1 MERNRITEYLSSIG
15 VEDSESKGA
24 LLEKYTDEIMLFNP
38 SLKLVGS
45 KERDEIITRHI
56 LDCAA
61 AYSVFYRET
70 KDGES
75 IADLGSG
82 AGLPGI
88 VLGVLFPSRRFF
100 LIERM
105 QRRVGFLRSVKAVLK
120 LDNVTVVDRDIKDAG
135 LQFDALTSRAFH
147 PVCDIASDAVKLSS
161 KALFYK
167 GTEKNILSETASLR
181 DSGYTFDEEI
191 VPLSVGGLD
200 EERNMLIL
208 RNWGK
213 K

>member
-1 MERNRITEYLSSIG
+1 MERNRITDYLYSLG
-15 VEDSESKGA
+15 VENGGDKGA

-45 KERDEIITRHI
+45 KERDEMITRHI
-56 LDCAA
+56 LDCSA
-61 AYSVFYRET
+61 AYPVFERET
-70 KDGES
+70 EEGES

-88 VLGVLFPSRRFF
+88 VLGILFPTRRFF

-120 LDNVTVVDRDIKDAG
+120 IDNVTIIDRDIKDAG
-135 LQFDALTSRAFH
+135 LHFDALTSRAFH

-181 DSGYTFDEEI
+181 SAGYTFEEEI
-191 VPLSVGGLD
+191 VPLSVTGLE